1 MSRAAI
7 YARFSCSKQREA
19 SIDDQVRVCRE
30 YCGREGMEVVA
41 VFADYAISGRTDDRP
56 EFQRMMAAADGF
68 DFVVVY
74 MLDRFS
80 RDPYDA
86 PIYKKR
92 LLKKG
97 VRVLSALERV
107 DDTPDGIIMEKLL
120 EGLAAR
126 ESMVTAERTR
136 RGMRGNA
143 LKCRYNGDRIYGY
156 KVVDGKY
163 EIDESEAPIVREAFR
178 MRMEREPVAAIAK
191 RLAAL
196 GVRTYRGNPCSP
208 TMAANMLRNERY
220 AGVYRW
226 GDVRVDGGMPA
237 IIDRA
242 TFDAVQGIKGRKR
255 RETERW
261 AKYALSG
268 RAICGACGR
277 NMVGVSAKNRLG
289 TRYEY
294 YRCGAKCGAP
304 TVRRD
309 ELEGMIAGAIRAMLE
324 GDEAV
329 RIAHRAREAWNAS
342 EAAQMANAALEAART
357 AHRRHDNL
365 MRAVE
370 DGLPLASVRGRLE
383 ELEREERDARREY
396 DAHVF
401 ADFDEGDFVTFLR
414 IGATLDD
421 AALLDAFV
429 AQAVVFDDRV
439 AVALNYGENENTP
452 GRLELE
458 RVRRN
463 QEWLPVAEIVLTPT
477 GRAVLWVPLTR

>member
-1 MSRAAI
+1 MKTAVI

-30 YCGREGMEVVA
+30 YCDREGIEVKRIYT
-41 VFADYAISGRTDDRP
+41 DYAISGRTDERP
-56 EFQRMMAAADGF
+56 EFQEMISNAGECDYVIVFQM
-68 DFVVVY
+68 
-74 MLDRFS
+74 DRFS

-156 KVVDGKY
+156 RVVDGKY
-163 EIDESEAPIVREAFR
+163 EINEDEAPIVREAFR

-196 GVRTYRGNPCSP
+196 GVRTYQGNPCSP
-208 TMAANMLRNERY
+208 TMAANMLKNERY
-220 AGVYRW
+220 AGVYKW
-226 GDVRVDGGMPA
+226 GDVRVEGGMPA
-237 IIDRA
+237 IIDRG

-268 RAICGACGR
+268 RAICGECGR
-277 NMVGVSAKNRLG
+277 NMVGVSARNRLG
-289 TRYEY
+289 VRYEY

-309 ELEGMIAGAIRAMLE
+309 ELEGMIAAAIRSMLD

-329 RIAHRAREAWNAS
+329 RIAHKAREAWNAS
-342 EAAQMANAALEAART
+342 EAAQMANASLEAART
-357 AHRRHDNL
+357 AHRRHDNI

-396 DAHVF
+396 DAHVV
-401 ADFDEGDFVTFLR
+401 ADFDEDDFVAFLR

-439 AVALNYGENENTP
+439 AVALNYGEDENTP
-452 GRLELE
+452 GRIELE

-463 QEWLPVAEIVLTPT
+463 QEWLPVAELVLTQT
-477 GRAVLWVPLTR
+477 GRAVLWVPI